1 MKMKKFKNFQ
11 ESTTETPEN
20 IQIEVL
26 GVDDNWRRVEGGVP
40 NRAQSIARSL
50 ENAKKRYPKNRVR
63 AVGQKTGRFYD
74 MLP

>member
-1 MKMKKFKNFQ
+1 MKMKNFKNFQ
-11 ESTTETPEN
+11 DSTTETPEN
-20 IQIEVL
+20 IQIVVL

>member
-1 MKMKKFKNFQ
+1 MKIFKAFK

-26 GVDDNWRRVEGGVP
+26 GVDDSWRRVEGGVP
-40 NRAQSIARSL
+40 NRAQSIVRAL
-50 ENAKKRYPKNRVR
+50 EYTKKRYPKNRVR

-74 MLP
+74 LLP